1 MGQEGHTGRAPGR
14 KELNHHILVLVD
26 KPARA
31 FGENNE
37 TLGPTIKWSPLK
49 LLPSGDCVNG
59 GSLVPVAVKLI
70 LTLGTL
76 LDLTI
81 VNVIIRN
88 FVVIPVC
95 RLAWLQNCE

>member
-14 KELNHHILVLVD
+14 KKLNHHILVLMH

-31 FGENNE
+31 FVENNE
-37 TLGPTIKWSPLK
+37 TLGATIKWSPLK

-81 VNVIIRN
+81 AIIKN
-88 FVVIPVC
+88 FVVHNTSMQMGMATK
-95 RLAWLQNCE
+95 L